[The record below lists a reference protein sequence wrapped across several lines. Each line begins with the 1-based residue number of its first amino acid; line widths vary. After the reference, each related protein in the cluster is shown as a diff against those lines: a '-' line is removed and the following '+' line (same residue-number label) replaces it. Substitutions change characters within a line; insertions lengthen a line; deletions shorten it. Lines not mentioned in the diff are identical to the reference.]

1 MSLAMYAAPFDNDTI
16 EVNNES
22 TIRKRNTNNK
32 TQKRY
37 TNNNSDL
44 YAKDNSY
51 SNKVNSVLKSIH
63 NLPEQE
69 QNDLGDYTP
78 YFNPPPKPMSSG
90 VEQTKLRENQTQMQ
104 SPQQN
109 PNLSNNNYNLNLID
123 NNMKPNTALAENNI
137 ENKLKNINM
146 EDYYKRFIPDYQ
158 SMYNSTPHTLP
169 YTPPSSNTIENQN
182 TNTIQHQNTNT
193 NFATTD
199 VNKVLL
205 NKLNYMINLLE
216 QDQDEKTQSVMEE
229 VILYCFLGV
238 FIIFICDSF
247 SKVGKYVR

>member
-1 MSLAMYAAPFDNDTI
+1 
-16 EVNNES
+16 
-22 TIRKRNTNNK
+22 
-32 TQKRY
+32 
-37 TNNNSDL
+37 
-44 YAKDNSY
+44 
-51 SNKVNSVLKSIH
+51 
-63 NLPEQE
+63 
-69 QNDLGDYTP
+69 
-78 YFNPPPKPMSSG
+78 MSSG
-90 VEQTKLRENQTQMQ
+90 VEQTKLRENQAQMQ

-109 PNLSNNNYNLNLID
+109 PNSSNNNYNLNLID
-123 NNMKPNTALAENNI
+123 NNIKPNTALAVNNI
-137 ENKLKNINM
+137 ENKLKDINM

-169 YTPPSSNTIENQN
+169 YTPPSSNTIQNQN

-205 NKLNYMINLLE
+205 DKLNYMINLLE